1 MPEKKKEQVLSV
13 RDLDITF
20 KTTAGPVHAI
30 RGVNIDLYKGE
41 TVALVGESGSGKS
54 VTMKAA
60 MGILAKNA
68 TVNSGSIR
76 FSYHHADGSPE
87 TVDLLQKDK
96 KWIRRHI
103 NGKRIAM
110 VFQDPMASLNPRKK
124 VEDIIGEGLDI
135 HHLCKTQAERRE
147 KVEKILAKVGLAPE
161 HAERY
166 PHQFSGGQRQRV
178 GIARA
183 LIMNPKLIIADECI
197 SALDVS
203 IQAQVVNLMKDI
215 QQETGTAYLFIAHD
229 LSMVK
234 YISDR
239 IGVLHLGHLLETGT
253 TEEIFEHP
261 IHPYTRSLLSA
272 IPLPNPVVE
281 KRRVA
286 ETYDYA
292 TSGIDYSKGTSH
304 HVEGSHYVKCT
315 DEEFA
320 KWCK

>member
-60 MGILAKNA
+60 MGILAQNA
-68 TVNSGSIR
+68 TVNSGSIQ

>member
-1 MPEKKKEQVLSV
+1 MPEAKKEQVLSV

-135 HHLCKTQAERRE
+135 HHLYKTQAERRE